1 MIIDNCNPISLDF
14 QQRKLQT
21 GQYWI
26 FFGLIFLVGFFLPNS
41 AGAEIAGFVSLKQ
54 SGYEIFHAPENPEAG
69 QALVVVLRPL
79 DGASGMTAQPLKMN
93 FIEREF
99 SLESVAE
106 GWRGVAAVPLG
117 TKAGSYQLSIKL
129 QSKKELF
136 LTITV
141 LAHDYGEQRLTV
153 PEEMVMPMRPE
164 NLQKIKQDR
173 KKLRIVYASS
183 GDSLLFTEVIQ
194 PPLSSTITSPFGRR
208 RLLNGKPKAPH
219 GGIDYKAA
227 VGVPIVAAAKGRV
240 VLAQEL
246 YYSGNLVIIDH
257 GLDIFTLYMHLNK
270 IACRPGDVVNPG
282 QLVGTAGSSGR
293 VTGPHLHWGVKI
305 AGVFVDPLR
314 FVDDSKHLLELPWEG
329 K

>member
-1 MIIDNCNPISLDF
+1 MS
-14 QQRKLQT
+14 RKLSLL
-21 GQYWI
+21 I
-26 FFGLIFLVGFFLPNS
+26 FIGLIFLVGFFLPNPV
-41 AGAEIAGFVSLKQ
+41 GAESAGFVSLNQ
-54 SGYEIFHAPENPEAG
+54 SGYEIFHAPENPEPG
-69 QALVVVLRPL
+69 QALVVALQLLNLEPGLIDRR
-79 DGASGMTAQPLKMN
+79 PLKMS
-93 FIEREF
+93 FVEREF
-99 SLESVAE
+99 SLEPVAE

-129 QSKKELF
+129 QGENELF

-153 PEEMVMPMRPE
+153 PDEMVTPMRPE

-173 KKLRIVYASS
+173 KNLRIAYASS
-183 GDSLLFTEVIQ
+183 GDSLLFTNVVQ

-270 IACRPGDVVNPG
+270 ISCRPGDVVHPG
-282 QLVGTAGSSGR
+282 QIVGTAGSSGR
-293 VTGPHLHWGVKI
+293 VTGPHLHWGVKV

-314 FVDDSKHLLELPWEG
+314 FVDDSKHLLELPWEAENG
-329 K
+329 KSKF